1 MDQVTN
7 AIVKIATFHSV
18 AYAFNFYNPE
28 TVKKWNLT
36 SWRENYV
43 EDPEM
48 IGMINNGFKKMIK
61 DLENDEPD
69 LINSVNDFKSKWID
83 LYKSKV
89 CVDRRFISHGDF
101 WIFNIMGNEQNDI
114 KILDWQTLCPEH
126 PGRFYAMA
134 II

>member
-1 MDQVTN
+1 
-7 AIVKIATFHSV
+7 
-18 AYAFNFYNPE
+18 
-28 TVKKWNLT
+28 
-36 SWRENYV
+36 
-43 EDPEM
+43 
-48 IGMINNGFKKMIK
+48 MINNGFEKLIK

-126 PGRFYAMA
+126 PGRLYAMA